1 MLIKFIKRYSPYQ
14 SGEIAG
20 FEDKEATRLIN
31 IGVAERYSIPRKPKT
46 EDFEAPVDRM
56 VKKPKVKK

>member
-1 MLIKFIKRYSPYQ
+1 MLVKFIKRYSPYQ

-20 FEDKEATRLIN
+20 FEDKEAVRLIN
-31 IGVAERYSIPRKPKT
+31 LGVAEHYSIPQT
-46 EDFEAPVDRM
+46 ESFEAPIDRM